1 MKWLVRIL
9 QGLLVLGF
17 LMFGF
22 MKVSGDPTQVEAFN
36 DIYGYGTAFM
46 YVVGIV
52 EILGAVGLLIGY
64 WRNKLIPIFS
74 GVLAVV
80 MAGAVFTHLKAGQG
94 FEVAGMPLILLV
106 LALIVLFGQ
115 IKLLANNR
123 Q

>member
-22 MKVSGDPTQVEAFN
+22 MKVSGDSAQVAAFN

-46 YVVGIV
+46 YVVGVV

-64 WRNKLIPIFS
+64 WRKQLIPIFS
-74 GVLAVV
+74 GLLAAV
-80 MAGAVFTHLKAGQG
+80 MAGAVFTHFKAGQG
-94 FEVAGMPLILLV
+94 FEAAGMPLILLV

-115 IKLLANNR
+115 IKLLANDR
-123 Q
+123 P